1 MSSLRKA
8 SLIFIGVTITLLSA
22 CGGGSSGGSNAQT
35 VEKVPNEQEKN
46 NWNKGNWNEIDW
58 Q

>member
-22 CGGGSSGGSNAQT
+22 CSGGSNGGSNAQT
-35 VEKVPNEQEKN
+35 AEKVSNEQEKN